1 MTQTPT
7 GYTKHTKETAPEA
20 SLPLIERSE
29 KAFGRLPGLHAVMA
43 EAPGLLDGYQVL
55 HGLFQN
61 ATDFDN
67 DELTVVWQSINVEH
81 ACHYCV
87 PAHTGIAKMM
97 KVDDAITE
105 ALRTETPLA
114 SAKLE
119 ALRTFTLQMVR
130 QRGDV
135 TAAQTDAFFAAGY
148 TQRHVL
154 EIVLGI
160 AQKVM
165 SNYTNHLAQTPVD
178 APFQQFAWEKAAPVP
193 AE

>member
-7 GYTKHTKETAPEA
+7 GFTKHTPETASEA
-20 SLPLIERSE
+20 AQPLIERSQ
-29 KAFGRLPGLHAVMA
+29 KAMGRLPGLHAVMA

-61 ATDFDN
+61 ATTFDK
-67 DELTVVWQSINVEH
+67 DELTVIWQSINVEH

-114 SAKLE
+114 SVKLE
-119 ALRTFTLQMVR
+119 ALRAYTLQMVR

-135 TAAQTDAFFAAGY
+135 TAAQRAAFHAAGY
-148 TQRHVL
+148 DKRAEL

-178 APFQQFAWEKAAPVP
+178 AVFEQFAWTKTGAAA